1 MYDVHNE
8 RGFFVSEKP
17 EAVTV
22 ILTDKPTLNTDSL
35 FEWKTIRDSGLGLIG
50 TIKNITSGFHILAAE

>member
-1 MYDVHNE
+1 MNKKPALQISQLTMVMYDVHNE

-22 ILTDKPTLNTDSL
+22 ILTDKPTLN
-35 FEWKTIRDSGLGLIG
+35 IG
-50 TIKNITSGFHILAAE
+50 S